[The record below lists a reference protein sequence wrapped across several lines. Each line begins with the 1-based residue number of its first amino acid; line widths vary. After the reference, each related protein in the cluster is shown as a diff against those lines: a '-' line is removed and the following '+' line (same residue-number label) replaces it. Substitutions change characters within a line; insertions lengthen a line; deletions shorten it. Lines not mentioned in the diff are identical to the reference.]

1 MEKRTIRGWE
11 DAERLRRFDA
21 GIYPAAAALDREL
34 YLAAAELL
42 PALNFLI
49 GEGHLSCLPLT
60 AAAYEGL
67 REGRL
72 HEGDLRR
79 ADLEA
84 GGYVY
89 LCSVFAGD
97 VEAGWELF
105 RALRG
110 FLAEWKGVMGAY
122 AVTAAGRKACGRLG
136 MEVVRED
143 AEDGARVGTEIVPV
157 FLERRQ
163 N

>member
-1 MEKRTIRGWE
+1 MEKRTIGGRE
-11 DAERLRRFDA
+11 DAERLWRFDQ
-21 GIYPAAAALDREL
+21 GIYAAAAALDREL
-34 YLAAAELL
+34 YLAGAELL
-42 PALNFLI
+42 PELNFRV

-72 HEGDLRR
+72 HEGDLRGE
-79 ADLEA
+79 DLEM

-89 LCSVFAGD
+89 LCSMYAEN
-97 VEAGWELF
+97 VEVGWEVF

-122 AVTAAGRKACGRLG
+122 AVTAAGRRACERLG
-136 MEVVRED
+136 MRVVRED
-143 AEDGARVGTEIVPV
+143 AEDGRRAGTEIVPV
-157 FLERRQ
+157 FLERRVD
-163 N
+163 